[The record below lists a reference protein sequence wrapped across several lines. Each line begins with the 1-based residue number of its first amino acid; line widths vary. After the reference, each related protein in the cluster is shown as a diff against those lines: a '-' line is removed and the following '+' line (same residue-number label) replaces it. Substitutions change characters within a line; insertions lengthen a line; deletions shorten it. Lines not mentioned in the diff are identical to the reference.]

1 MARWNVKPPVERVS
15 KGFRINL
22 RKEERELVE
31 RLLDE
36 LQALLVGP
44 SDNPA
49 LRRVFPAAYHLAE
62 NAEYDVEY
70 QRLMRE
76 DLVASRLSAI
86 ITVKHALSESAPLD
100 EAQLVALMQSL
111 NGLRLVI
118 GTVLDVSEEDDPS
131 DVDDDD
137 PRAGEFH
144 LYGYLSW
151 LLEWTVRALDP
162 GWDEDDE

>member
-1 MARWNVKPPVERVS
+1 MRPPVERFRS
-15 KGFRINL
+15 GYRINL
-22 RKEERELVE
+22 ATEERDLVR
-31 RLLDE
+31 RLLGE

-49 LRRVFPAAYHLAE
+49 LKRIFPAAYHLAE
-62 NAEYDVEY
+62 HREQDEEY

-76 DLVASRLSAI
+76 ELVASRLSAI
-86 ITVKHALSESAPLD
+86 IAVHEALDAKPPLAES
-100 EAQLVALMQSL
+100 QIFALMQSL

-118 GTVLDVSEEDDPS
+118 GTMLDVSE
-131 DVDDDD
+131 DDDLTD
-137 PRAGEFH
+137 IDEDAPSAGEQH

-162 GWDEDDE
+162 AADV

>member
-1 MARWNVKPPVERVS
+1 MARWNVRPPVERVS

-44 SDNPA
+44 SENPA

-62 NAEYDVEY
+62 NAEHDAEY

-76 DLVASRLSAI
+76 ELVASRLSAI
-86 ITVKHALSESAPLD
+86 LSVKEALSTSDPLD
-100 EAQLVALMQSL
+100 EAQILALMQSL

-131 DVDDDD
+131 DVEDDD

-151 LLEWTVRALDP
+151 LLEWTVRAMDP
-162 GWDEDDE
+162 DADD